1 MAILAKAW
9 HIPKLGRTYADLG
22 LIRDRDSSAG
32 YLYMKKCPEGT
43 KKIHHAM
50 DKEFRA
56 PIEIRRIYHA
66 VLEVDVEL
74 FVPEN
79 PVLAVIFCAL
89 VCPDHVSDELAM
101 IDTIAQSPQVLE
113 NVLSPLVEVVLLVVE
128 RTLNVDGRECA
139 D

>member
-1 MAILAKAW
+1 MNLLSVHVDHA
-9 HIPKLGRTYADLG
+9 GRLKVAYALVNTG
-22 LIRDRDSSAG
+22 VFER
-32 YLYMKKCPEGT
+32 
-43 KKIHHAM
+43 
-50 DKEFRA
+50 
-56 PIEIRRIYHA
+56 

-128 RTLNVDGRECA
+128 RTLNVDGA
-139 D
+139 Y